1 MATGK
6 QAVMMSVNPPPV
18 YQPNPLVAVQQQ
30 TYQPAYAGQMNTVVV
45 AAPQPSVQN
54 VVLVET
60 VNRANPQ
67 KPGLDPGCAFCKFAP
82 GIIETVFRVS
92 LAVS

>member
-1 MATGK
+1 MATGE
-6 QAVMMSVNPPPV
+6 QEVMKNVNPPPE
-18 YQPNPLVAVQQQ
+18 YQPNPSMVVQRQ

-45 AAPQPSVQN
+45 AAPQPTVQN
-54 VVLVET
+54 VVLVQT
-60 VNRANPQ
+60 MNANPQ

-82 GIIETVFRVS
+82 GIIETVIRVS